1 MLYFS
6 IEELTYSATAE
17 RHGIDNTPDVC
28 IVDNLRRLVAS
39 ILDPLREEY
48 GFPIVINSG
57 YRCQKLNKIV
67 GGVKNS
73 AHIDGR
79 AVDIRALKSCR
90 RDNMQIGNILLAHLN
105 DWPIDQ
111 VIFEKCDASGCPSW
125 IHVAFSRS
133 PLRQILYT

>member
-1 MLYFS
+1 MKYFS
-6 IEELTYSATAE
+6 IAELTYSATAE
-17 RHGIDNTPDVC
+17 RHGIHNTPDVC
-28 IVDNLRRLVAS
+28 IVDNLHRLVSS

-48 GFPIVINSG
+48 GFAIVVNSG
-57 YRCQKLNKIV
+57 YRCHKLNKIV

-79 AVDIRALKSCR
+79 AADIRAVHVCR

-111 VIFEKCDASGCPSW
+111 VIFEKCDATGCPSW

-133 PLRQILYT
+133 PRRQVIYT

>member
-1 MLYFS
+1 MKYFS
-6 IEELTYSATAE
+6 IEELTYSFTAE
-17 RHGIDNTPDVC
+17 VYCIDNTPDAD
-28 IVDNLRRLVAS
+28 IVGNLGRLVSS

-48 GFPIVINSG
+48 GYPIVVSSG
-57 YRCQKLNKIV
+57 YRCRKLNKVV

-79 AVDIRALKSCR
+79 AADIRAVHACR
-90 RDNMQIGNILLAHLN
+90 RDNMQIGNILLAHIN

-111 VIFEKCDASGCPSW
+111 VIFEKCDATGCPSW

-133 PLRQILYT
+133 PRRQVIYT

>member
-1 MLYFS
+1 MKYFS
-6 IEELTYSATAE
+6 IQELTYSATAE
-17 RHGIDNTPDVC
+17 RHCIDNTPDAG
-28 IVDNLRRLVAS
+28 IVGNLRRLVSS

-48 GFPIVINSG
+48 GWSIVVNSG

-79 AVDIRALKSCR
+79 AADIRAVHALR
-90 RDNMQIGNILLAHLN
+90 RDNIRLGNILLAHIN

-111 VIFEKCDASGCPSW
+111 VIFEKCDATGCPSW
-125 IHVAFSRS
+125 IHVAFSLS
-133 PLRQILYT
+133 PRRQVIYT